1 MGLDMFLEKRV
12 YIGAKCSDKPVDVSI
27 NKGGNEIIVNPK
39 KIKYVIEEAA
49 YWRKANMIHKWFVDN
64 VQDGE
69 DDCRDYYV
77 PIEILKELLDRC
89 KKVSENHNL
98 AESLLPTQDGFFFGD
113 TTYNESYFTC
123 IEDTINQL
131 SGVLEH
137 ATESDEF
144 YYSSAW

>member
-1 MGLDMFLEKRV
+1 M
-12 YIGAKCSDKPVDVSI
+12 
-27 NKGGNEIIVNPK
+27 IV
-39 KIKYVIEEAA
+39 
-49 YWRKANMIHKWFVDN
+49 
-64 VQDGE
+64 
-69 DDCRDYYV
+69 DYYV

-144 YYSSAW
+144 YYSSSW